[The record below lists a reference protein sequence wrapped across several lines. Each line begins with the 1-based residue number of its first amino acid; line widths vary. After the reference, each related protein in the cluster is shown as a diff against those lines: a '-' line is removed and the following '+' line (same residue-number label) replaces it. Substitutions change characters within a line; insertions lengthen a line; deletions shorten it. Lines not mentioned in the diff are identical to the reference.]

1 MKGFTLI
8 EVLISVVIMT
18 IMIGGLFMVLNIAD
32 LNWSLGGGLLGL
44 QQQARQAMD
53 GMVREIRQSNNSHI
67 SIPASTNI
75 IFSIPTD
82 ITSVPVTYSELISYY
97 VSSGQLFRE
106 HPMGSDPPDRVAV
119 ANDINS
125 VTFCWCHG
133 ATCDTCD
140 NVNGGSNLVRIQVVA
155 GRTVRQRPV
164 SFSLTEK
171 VRLRNE

>member
-1 MKGFTLI
+1 
-8 EVLISVVIMT
+8 
-18 IMIGGLFMVLNIAD
+18 MVLNIAD

-44 QQQARQAMD
+44 QQQVRQAMD
-53 GMVREIRQSNNSHI
+53 GMVRELRQSRSSNVTI
-67 SIPASTNI
+67 TGGTDIQ
-75 IFSIPTD
+75 FSIPTD
-82 ITSVPVTYSELISYY
+82 ITPVTYSELISYY
-97 VSSGQLFRE
+97 VVYVSDEQKQLFRE

-133 ATCDTCD
+133 ATCATCD
-140 NVNGGSNLVRIQVVA
+140 NINGGSNLVRIQLVA
-155 GRTVRQRPV
+155 GKTVRQKSV